1 MRSREFIKPN
11 REIIVIA
18 HNIRSVQNVGSILRT
33 ADCLGVQ
40 KVYTS
45 GYTPNLEY
53 RTDGSNLPLLPH
65 VRDKLTRELHRSAL
79 GAEETVPFEYVMN
92 INELIDQLKKD
103 GYQVIGLEQNEHST
117 ALPDY
122 YPPVKGVLLL
132 GEEVH
137 GLTPELM
144 AECDQLVEIPMF
156 GTKESY
162 NVAVATGIALYHMA
176 LSQQMQKPRSG
187 MRESLV

>member
-1 MRSREFIKPN
+1 MRSREFVKPN

-40 KVYTS
+40 KVYAS

-53 RTDGSNLPLLPH
+53 QTDGSNLPLLPH

-79 GAEETVPFEYVMN
+79 GAEEAVLFEYATN
-92 INELIDQLKKD
+92 INELIDMLKSD
-103 GYQVIGLEQNEHST
+103 GYQVVGLEQTANST
-117 ALPDY
+117 SLPDY
-122 YPPVKGVLLL
+122 TPPSKVVLLL

-176 LSQQMQKPRSG
+176 LS
-187 MRESLV
+187 